1 MNTITYLQLCRYIN
15 AIKSAKKSKQKTEL
29 LINLTS
35 LVSWS
40 VEHEEI
46 DYIPIS
52 EELLDEVLMYVTSY
66 NLEEKVK
73 TQRFERSKLI
83 VSYLLSGNIP
93 YNAFNSF
100 VEITAIYSGKTEEEL
115 RKDIKSVFDEN
126 TIVSLAETIVKQVYP
141 EYKKVETEVF
151 EYEKKVVVKFYNNSL
166 FSPCSIY
173 CEKIKEGLKNITGY
187 KAEVDYDLI

>member
-1 MNTITYLQLCRYIN
+1 MNTITYLQLSRYIN

-115 RKDIKSVFDEN
+115 R
-126 TIVSLAETIVKQVYP
+126 
-141 EYKKVETEVF
+141 
-151 EYEKKVVVKFYNNSL
+151 
-166 FSPCSIY
+166 
-173 CEKIKEGLKNITGY
+173 
-187 KAEVDYDLI
+187 